1 MTKIDFHLHS
11 TASDGLLSPTQVVER
26 AYNNNVKYI
35 ALTDHDTT
43 SGIQEA
49 KERAS
54 SLNINLIPGIE
65 LSTDYNKESIHILGF
80 FKDDSFNSP
89 ELNEYFHT
97 LKNKRR
103 IRALEMVK
111 KLKEECNIIIN
122 GENVL
127 RRGKDVVARP
137 HIAHEIISS
146 GYPYT
151 MNEIFE
157 KFIGK
162 DCPAYVPTTKLSTE
176 DGVKLLK
183 KYNALVFLAHP
194 ILIKNSTLDDF
205 LPMGFDG
212 IEAVYFQNSK
222 EDEKRLINFALDNKL
237 LISAGSDCHG
247 DFKDDF
253 RHGDIGCMNLNEHY
267 LEKFL
272 CKYNS

>member
-1 MTKIDFHLHS
+1 MTKVDFHLHS
-11 TASDGLLSPTQVVER
+11 TASDGLLSPNQVVER
-26 AYNNNVKYI
+26 AYDNNVKYI

-49 KERAS
+49 KETAS
-54 SLNINLIPGIE
+54 SLNITLIPGIE
-65 LSTDYNKESIHILGF
+65 LSTNHNKESIHILGF
-80 FKDDSFNSP
+80 FRDDKFNSP

-111 KLKEECNIIIN
+111 KLKDECNIIIS

-127 RRGKDVVARP
+127 KRGKDVVARP
-137 HIAHEIISS
+137 HIAHEIMSS
-146 GYPYT
+146 GYSYT
-151 MNEIFE
+151 MDEIFE

-183 KYNALVFLAHP
+183 RYNSLVFLAHP
-194 ILIKNSTLDDF
+194 ILIKNSPLDDF
-205 LPMGFDG
+205 LSMGFDG

-222 EDEKRLINFALDNKL
+222 EDEKRLTKFALENNL

-247 DFKDDF
+247 DFKGDF
-253 RHGDIGCMNLNEHY
+253 RHGDIGCMNLNEDY

-272 CKYNS
+272 YKYNN

>member
-1 MTKIDFHLHS
+1 MTKVDFHLHS
-11 TASDGLLSPTQVVER
+11 TASDGLLSPNQVVER
-26 AYNNNVKYI
+26 AYDNNVKYI

-49 KERAS
+49 KEKAS
-54 SLNINLIPGIE
+54 SLNITLIPGIE
-65 LSTDYNKESIHILGF
+65 LSTNHNKESIHILGF
-80 FKDDSFNSP
+80 FRDDKFNSP

-111 KLKEECNIIIN
+111 KLKDECNIIIS

-127 RRGKDVVARP
+127 KRGKDVVARP
-137 HIAHEIISS
+137 HIAHEIMSS
-146 GYPYT
+146 GYSYT
-151 MNEIFE
+151 MDEIFE

-183 KYNALVFLAHP
+183 RYNALVFLAHP
-194 ILIKNSTLDDF
+194 ILIKNSPLSDF
-205 LPMGFDG
+205 LSMGFDG

-222 EDEKRLINFALDNKL
+222 EDEKRLTKFALDNNL

-247 DFKDDF
+247 DFKGDF
-253 RHGDIGCMNLNEHY
+253 RHGDIGCMNLNEDY
-267 LEKFL
+267 LEMFL
-272 CKYNS
+272 YKYNS